1 MLIPRKVLVSSCDK
15 RKGED
20 RTEVKR
26 LREGIVLKR
35 MPRRMDKKAVVHIH
49 NGILLSY

>member
-1 MLIPRKVLVSSCDK
+1 MSSCDK
-15 RKGED
+15 RKGEN

-35 MPRRMDKKAVVHIH
+35 MPRRMDKKAVVHTH
-49 NGILLSY
+49 NGILFNY

>member
-1 MLIPRKVLVSSCDK
+1 MLISRKVLVSSCDK
-15 RKGED
+15 RKGEN

-26 LREGIVLKR
+26 LTEGIVLKR

-49 NGILLSY
+49 NGILLNY

>member
-35 MPRRMDKKAVVHIH
+35 MPRRTDKKAVVHIH
-49 NGILLSY
+49 NGILLSF